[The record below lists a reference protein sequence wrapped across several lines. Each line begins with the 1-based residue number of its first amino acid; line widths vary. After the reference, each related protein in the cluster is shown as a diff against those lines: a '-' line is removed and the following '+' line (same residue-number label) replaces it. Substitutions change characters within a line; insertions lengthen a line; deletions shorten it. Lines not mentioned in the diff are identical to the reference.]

1 MLGSSS
7 GKILLNH
14 LKSTRKTPLPRMVV
28 WDGDEEYYM
37 VIGSESMNE
46 TDIGTQVSR
55 FLEGY
60 REGNVVKKS
69 LAGPTLMGF
78 LNSQIGVKIVLIF
91 IFVALVM
98 LMIFSMTKEEPLTVG
113 TRSKSMNGAPPLS
126 QNPQNCFVLLSR
138 RIDFVLC

>member
-1 MLGSSS
+1 
-7 GKILLNH
+7 
-14 LKSTRKTPLPRMVV
+14 
-28 WDGDEEYYM
+28 
-37 VIGSESMNE
+37 MNE

-60 REGNVVKKS
+60 REGNVIKKS

-98 LMIFSMTKEEPLTVG
+98 LMIFSMSKEEPLTVG
-113 TRSKSMNGAPPLS
+113 TREQVDERSSTS
-126 QNPQNCFVLLSR
+126 QPESAELLRSALKE
-138 RIDFVLC
+138 D